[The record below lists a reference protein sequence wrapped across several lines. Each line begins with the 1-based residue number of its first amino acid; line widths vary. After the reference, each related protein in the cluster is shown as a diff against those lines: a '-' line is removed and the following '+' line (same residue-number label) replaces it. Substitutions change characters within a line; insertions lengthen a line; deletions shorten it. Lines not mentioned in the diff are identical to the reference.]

1 VEEEDLVETVEE
13 EELLEPISM
22 LVDDF
27 NKIGRLK
34 LRFSE
39 RLILKSGINLK
50 TINKFIEHLI
60 ELEFVS
66 YAAMNPDEDIK
77 KPPTLLNYTV

>member
-1 VEEEDLVETVEE
+1 
-13 EELLEPISM
+13 
-22 LVDDF
+22 
-27 NKIGRLK
+27 
-34 LRFSE
+34 
-39 RLILKSGINLK
+39 LILKSGINLK

-66 YAAMNPDEDIK
+66 YASMNPDEDIK